1 MLIGCKI
8 GRPFTGLAVVLW
20 IALWAVACSVRPS
33 NQEGNRQPNLL
44 LLIADDW
51 SYPHAGVYG
60 DKVAQTPTFD
70 RLAAEGVLF
79 TNAFCA
85 APSCSPSR
93 AAILTGQY
101 PHRLEQGAN
110 LWGTLDRKYL
120 TYTQLLERQGY
131 FVGMAKK
138 GWGPGNFGAGGYEHN
153 PAGREYA
160 GFEEFYDS
168 RPNKAPFC
176 FWFGSQDPHRP
187 YVQGLGA
194 EAGLN
199 ADSLLVPSFL
209 IDLPVVQQD
218 LLDYYY
224 ELNRFDQECGE
235 ILRFLE
241 EMGELDN
248 TIVVMTSD
256 NGMPFPRSKANLY
269 DYGTRVPLVLSWK
282 GKGIR
287 GITFDGLVNLLSL
300 APTFLDA
307 ARVEPPAAMDGIS
320 LLPVLLQGKNKQG
333 KDYVYLERERHGN
346 VRQGHLGYPARAIR
360 DHQYLYIRNLRPERW
375 PAGDPELTGAATS
388 YGDVDDSPSKFFMM
402 HFEGNEAYGPLF
414 ELSFGKR
421 PYEELYQIDS
431 DPFQMKNLAGISR
444 YQKVVKQYAR
454 MMDAAMAVTD
464 DPWADPY
471 FEGFD
476 QYPYY
481 GMHNFFPGL
490 QH

>member
-1 MLIGCKI
+1 MQIGCKI
-8 GRPFTGLAVVLW
+8 GRLFTGLA
-20 IALWAVACSVRPS
+20 ALWGMALWTTACGVRPA
-33 NQEGNRQPNLL
+33 NHEGNRPPNILL
-44 LLIADDW
+44 LLADDW

-79 TNAFCA
+79 TNAYCS

-110 LWGTLDRKYL
+110 LWGTLDRKFA

-138 GWGPGNFGAGGYEHN
+138 GWGPGNFEAGGYEHN
-153 PAGREYA
+153 PAGKGYA
-160 GFEEFYDS
+160 SFQGFYEE
-168 RPNKAPFC
+168 RPNQAPFC
-176 FWFGSQDPHRP
+176 FWFGSRDPHRP
-187 YVQGLGA
+187 YIQGVGA
-194 EAGLN
+194 EAGLSP
-199 ADSLLVPSFL
+199 DSLLAPPFL

-224 ELNRFDQECGE
+224 GLGRFDQECGE
-235 ILRFLE
+235 ILSFLE
-241 EMGELDN
+241 KMGALDN

-256 NGMPFPRSKANLY
+256 NGMPFPRCKANLY
-269 DYGTRVPLVLSWK
+269 DYGARVPLAISWK
-282 GKGIR
+282 GKGMR
-287 GITFDGLVNLLSL
+287 GLTFDGFVNLLSL

-307 ARVEPPAAMDGIS
+307 ARVEAPTAMDGKS
-320 LLPVLLQGKNKQG
+320 LLPVLLQGENKQED
-333 KDYVYLERERHGN
+333 DYVYLERERHGN

-360 DHQYLYIRNLRPERW
+360 DDKYLYIRNLKPGRW
-375 PAGDPELTGAATS
+375 PAGDPELADSGTI

-402 HFEGNEAYGPLF
+402 HFEGDEAYGPLF

-421 PYEELYQIDS
+421 PREELYQIES
-431 DPFQMKNLAGISR
+431 DPFQMTNLAGISR
-444 YQKVVKQYAR
+444 YRRVVEQYAR
-454 MMDAAMAVTD
+454 MMDAVMAATD
-464 DPWADPY
+464 DPWADPR

-481 GMHNFFPGL
+481 GKHPFFPGL